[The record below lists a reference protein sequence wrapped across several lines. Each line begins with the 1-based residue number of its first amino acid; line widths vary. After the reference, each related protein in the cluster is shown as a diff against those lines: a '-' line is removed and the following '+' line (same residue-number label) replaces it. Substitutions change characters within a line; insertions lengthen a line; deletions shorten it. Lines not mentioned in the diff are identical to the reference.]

1 MKGINKMIELKHISK
16 IYQMGKEEFYALN
29 DIDLNINLGDFVAIV
44 GPSGSGKSTLMHIM
58 GGLDKPTKG
67 NVLIEGND
75 ISQFKDKR
83 MAKYRSQHTGFIFQN
98 FNLEP
103 TQSSLEN
110 VMMPLIFSGVSK
122 SKRIEMAKR
131 SLEMVGLLNKLNNK
145 PTELS
150 GGQRQRVAIARAL
163 VNNPK
168 IIFADEPT
176 GNLDSNSGTQ
186 IMELLK
192 DLNNKGY
199 TVIMVTH
206 NVEQAKKANQV
217 ITIKDGKIEK
227 VSKNEN

>member
-1 MKGINKMIELKHISK
+1 MIELKHISK
-16 IYQMGKEEFYALN
+16 IYQMGKEEFYALDN
-29 DIDLNINLGDFVAIV
+29 IDLNINLGDFVSIV

-75 ISQFKDKR
+75 ISQFRDKK
-83 MAKYRSQHTGFIFQN
+83 MAKYRSQYTGFIFQN

-103 TQSSLEN
+103 TQSALEN

-122 SKRIEMAKR
+122 HKRIEMAKK
-131 SLEMVGLLNKLNNK
+131 SLDMVGLSNKLNNK

-176 GNLDSNSGTQ
+176 GNLDSNSGAQ
-186 IMELLK
+186 IMQLLK

-206 NVEQAKKANQV
+206 NVEQANEAKFV
-217 ITIKDGKIEK
+217 ITIKDGKIKK
-227 VSKNEN
+227 VRKNEN